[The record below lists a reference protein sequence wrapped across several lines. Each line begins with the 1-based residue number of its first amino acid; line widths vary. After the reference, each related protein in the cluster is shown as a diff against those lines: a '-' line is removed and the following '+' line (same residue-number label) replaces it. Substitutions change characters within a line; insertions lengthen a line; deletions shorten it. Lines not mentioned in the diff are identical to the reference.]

1 MRSKSLIAR
10 IAWLL
15 TIVRA
20 SGLPLP
26 HHDRRDHQR
35 GRPPPS
41 SGRVV
46 YVVFAMSVV
55 ELLACVWN
63 FGCWRPSPLT
73 RQCVGS
79 LALALPVAALGFLF
93 PVQAKAEP
101 GSMTFRVAPLEMEQ
115 CGARCPHVIIADGL
129 IETGTPLAFVD
140 FLRAESSDA
149 DLRHIVYLNSRGGN
163 VVASMDFGRILR
175 ELRMAAVVG
184 RFEDDGAGYYV
195 GECVSACVYA
205 MMGAVKRVAP
215 PGSEVALHRMSVVET
230 ESGLSGDATRV
241 ARSYADPPM
250 VGVLKRYAQRMGVS
264 PALVGAAES
273 LPPDTVHVL
282 TREEMHRW
290 SFATGRTRP
299 FAKPSENVR

>member
-1 MRSKSLIAR
+1 
-10 IAWLL
+10 
-15 TIVRA
+15 
-20 SGLPLP
+20 
-26 HHDRRDHQR
+26 
-35 GRPPPS
+35 
-41 SGRVV
+41 
-46 YVVFAMSVV
+46 
-55 ELLACVWN
+55 
-63 FGCWRPSPLT
+63 
-73 RQCVGS
+73 
-79 LALALPVAALGFLF
+79 
-93 PVQAKAEP
+93 
-101 GSMTFRVAPLEMEQ
+101 MTFRVAPVEMEQ

-250 VGVLKRYAQRMGVS
+250 VGVLKPRAGWCGGI
-264 PALVGAAES
+264 A
-273 LPPDTVHVL
+273 PP
-282 TREEMHRW
+282 
-290 SFATGRTRP
+290 
-299 FAKPSENVR
+299 

>member
-1 MRSKSLIAR
+1 
-10 IAWLL
+10 
-15 TIVRA
+15 
-20 SGLPLP
+20 
-26 HHDRRDHQR
+26 
-35 GRPPPS
+35 
-41 SGRVV
+41 VV

-55 ELLACVWN
+55 ELLACVWKV
-63 FGCWRPSPLT
+63 GCWRPSPLT
-73 RQCVGS
+73 RQWVGS
-79 LALALPVAALGFLF
+79 LALALALPVAALGFLF

-101 GSMTFRVAPLEMEQ
+101 GSMTFRVAPVEMEQ

-290 SFATGRTRP
+290 SFATGQL
-299 FAKPSENVR
+299 